1 MQEKR
6 FPVGKIIYPRLST
19 KVVRERK
26 FNHTY
31 YTLLCYLEL
40 NVILFVVAFIRF
52 SNALLVIRFQK

>member
-1 MQEKR
+1 MQGKR
-6 FPVGKIIYPRLST
+6 FPVGEIIYPRLST

-40 NVILFVVAFIRF
+40 NVILFVVGPYPIFKC
-52 SNALLVIRFQK
+52 LIRFQK